1 MSPMDTI
8 LIESTYFENYK
19 SKGYDDFIT
28 ALKIADDKIIDYIEK
43 TKGVWTKAKQ
53 NELRK
58 YINDEIIT
66 SYGGLFETIPNEAVE
81 SATIAYGAMIGSV
94 KPELPK
100 EAIKAIIDPKREIQ
114 GRTLNDLFKL
124 DGENHARKLSIEV
137 ASSVARGIPVD
148 KLMRELDMTVSKREL
163 GQVDNRIIATKKLI
177 KNATDE
183 TKIKDL
189 NSDLDNLQYQRN
201 VLAVDNRYKQ
211 YAKQNIRTL
220 ISESR
225 ADGRYV
231 AFREMEDMGT
241 VKGYEYCA
249 VLDFST
255 TPYCSNHD
263 GNIYYKKIDEIRH
276 LVKTHYQ
283 CLTKD
288 SLIESNS
295 QINIMFR
302 RLFKGNIYTITTA
315 KGNTITCTPNHP
327 ILGVNGF
334 VSANMF
340 NKGDKIA
347 TNNTNVTLVGNMNN
361 NQGITTVEN
370 LFSSFAKTG
379 KMISMKVPHSTEN
392 FHGDI
397 GIDKNVDIVFTDS
410 FLSNGRKPVSDY
422 MLVDNGFNRRHS
434 DVLISFYSNTSFYT
448 VLNSFRNTFRG
459 FMTRLNL
466 IFSSFFIHKRPLSNF
481 LLRSCSEFNTLSLKL
496 RHKFS
501 DWNIKSFFDSF
512 ESDTVS
518 IKSDSTLKSKNSIIP
533 LSEVIGNPISL
544 LNDSRDS
551 IMTDSEL
558 NTNILNGSFGDK
570 VFFDDIVDITIT
582 KNSSCHVYNLEND
595 LNYYTTN
602 NIINHNCRS
611 DFVFFNKN
619 QRSATRA
626 SILGQTANVS
636 YKEWFKAIPDDVKQ
650 RVLTKKQYSLWKKNQ
665 YPVNSLAD
673 ITRTQTMNTI
683 TDNMNNLIED

>member
-1 MSPMDTI
+1 MSPMDII

-58 YINDEIIT
+58 YINDEIIS

-163 GQVDNRIIATKKLI
+163 GKVDNKIIATKKLI

-183 TKIKDL
+183 AKIKSL

-201 VLAVDNRYKQ
+201 ALAVDNRYKQ

-231 AFREMEDMGT
+231 AFREMEATGT

-263 GNIYYKKIDEIRH
+263 GNIYYKKIDEIKH

-283 CLTKD
+283 
-288 SLIESNS
+288 
-295 QINIMFR
+295 
-302 RLFKGNIYTITTA
+302 
-315 KGNTITCTPNHP
+315 
-327 ILGVNGF
+327 
-334 VSANMF
+334 
-340 NKGDKIA
+340 
-347 TNNTNVTLVGNMNN
+347 
-361 NQGITTVEN
+361 
-370 LFSSFAKTG
+370 
-379 KMISMKVPHSTEN
+379 
-392 FHGDI
+392 
-397 GIDKNVDIVFTDS
+397 
-410 FLSNGRKPVSDY
+410 
-422 MLVDNGFNRRHS
+422 
-434 DVLISFYSNTSFYT
+434 
-448 VLNSFRNTFRG
+448 
-459 FMTRLNL
+459 
-466 IFSSFFIHKRPLSNF
+466 
-481 LLRSCSEFNTLSLKL
+481 
-496 RHKFS
+496 
-501 DWNIKSFFDSF
+501 
-512 ESDTVS
+512 
-518 IKSDSTLKSKNSIIP
+518 
-533 LSEVIGNPISL
+533 
-544 LNDSRDS
+544 
-551 IMTDSEL
+551 
-558 NTNILNGSFGDK
+558 
-570 VFFDDIVDITIT
+570 
-582 KNSSCHVYNLEND
+582 
-595 LNYYTTN
+595 
-602 NIINHNCRS
+602 CRS
-611 DFVFFNKN
+611 DFVFFNKD

-683 TDNMNNLIED
+683 IDNMNYIIED